1 MNCRITEV
9 IIAVLVGALSL
20 VLCHCA
26 LRTRRENGK
35 WRRGRKEKKSERKVY
50 KRDKEIKEKD
60 YPLSAASSGRRHCAA
75 HAPSV
80 KAVTC

>member
-35 WRRGRKEKKSERKVY
+35 WRRGRQEKRREVKEKR
-50 KRDKEIKEKD
+50 KRDKEIKD
-60 YPLSAASSGRRHCAA
+60 YPLTAASSGTRHRAA